1 MLNPMQILASA
12 PRQDVRFGSKADMCG
27 ANGISALPPK
37 ADMCSATR
45 DVRFVPK
52 ADMVW
57 LLFDHLVRNGDYPW
71 RQLNAEQ
78 PRRLKV

>member
-1 MLNPMQILASA
+1 MAHHRPQMLTKL
-12 PRQDVRFGSKADMCG
+12 DVRFGSKADMC
-27 ANGISALPPK
+27 
-37 ADMCSATR
+37 SATK